1 MTLNAA
7 AQLQNAFD
15 RQDRKRACAVRSTPG
30 GIGSGFAARSQ
41 DGSAPARPAAW
52 QPAPAL
58 VLDPEAWREL
68 VEQASGKIS
77 RQVMQLLAEVDPE
90 LAAPADRVR
99 PWAGATLG
107 QIMGRLVQ
115 GGLDRHD
122 PARPPRG
129 RRTARAK
136 GVEQTSAAK
145 TKTLRL
151 GRQAAPPRTP
161 APDSLAIP
169 LAWRTSSCYHLTAWE
184 GFVAMIRSTLAP
196 AAIEYPTE
204 DGVPLAETDAQGIPL
219 IYAVAGLRDYFR
231 HRPDVYVS
239 GNLLIYYQE
248 GNFDASVAPDVFVVF
263 GVPNHIRP
271 TYKAWEEGKS
281 PDFVMEI
288 TSRHT
293 RHNDQGPKRELYE
306 SLGVQEYWQY
316 DPTGDY
322 LEPPLRGLS
331 LVGGEYE
338 ELAET
343 RLGDGTLAIYS
354 AVLGLE
360 VWIEEG
366 ELRFHDPETGRNI
379 RTLTESNEAW
389 QRAELAWQQAEQER
403 QQERQARQQ
412 AEQERQQERQARQQA
427 ERDRQQAE
435 AARDAAEAQVAELRA
450 LLARRHD
457 PGADSG
463 AGR

>member
-1 MTLNAA
+1 MA
-7 AQLQNAFD
+7 
-15 RQDRKRACAVRSTPG
+15 SS
-30 GIGSGFAARSQ
+30 I
-41 DGSAPARPAAW
+41 SAP
-52 QPAPAL
+52 PAPAAAIDYPSSDGKPMAESDSQRKPL
-58 VLDPEAWREL
+58 TYAVECLGHYFRNAPEVYVSGNLLIYYEEGTRAR
-68 VEQASGKIS
+68 VARFGMRPASPFP
-77 RQVMQLLAEVDPE
+77 LA
-90 LAAPADRVR
+90 
-99 PWAGATLG
+99 
-107 QIMGRLVQ
+107 
-115 GGLDRHD
+115 
-122 PARPPRG
+122 
-129 RRTARAK
+129 RRT
-136 GVEQTSAAK
+136 
-145 TKTLRL
+145 
-151 GRQAAPPRTP
+151 
-161 APDSLAIP
+161 I
-169 LAWRTSSCYHLTAWE
+169 SCYHPAAWE
-184 GFVAMIRSTLAP
+184 GFAAMISSTLAP

-204 DGVPLAETDAQGIPL
+204 DGVPLAETDAQAIPL

-271 TYKAWEEGKS
+271 TYRVWEEGKS

-389 QRAELAWQQAEQER
+389 QRAELARQQAEQERQQAEQER

-412 AEQERQQERQARQQA
+412 AEQARQQERQARQQA

-463 AGR
+463 AGW